1 MSTDYFNM
9 LDNDGDKK
17 ISYSEFLAPILE
29 SIPPRVSQ
37 AFVSDVRFKI
47 EVFTNIRAAFKTCQ
61 QISDVVTLDLVAGK
75 LAERNDPFAEH
86 FIAKLSEL
94 TFDT

>member
-1 MSTDYFNM
+1 MSTDYFRM
-9 LDNDGDKK
+9 LDCDGDEK

-29 SIPPRVSQ
+29 SIPPRVSI

-47 EVFTNIRAAFKTCQ
+47 EVLNNIRLAFKTCQ
-61 QISDVVTLDLVAGK
+61 EISDVVTVDLIAGK

-86 FIAKLSEL
+86 FIAKL
-94 TFDT
+94 